1 MSPQVTTGRQLR
13 IGLVAS
19 RLHRTG
25 PAGALFRLL
34 RPLEEAIRDE
44 LQPTLQVVGQTYDA
58 LAEAGVLQGYAGMH
72 RLPARRE
79 GGLIH
84 LVADSP
90 LLATLA
96 GLGLLLLCWP
106 LIGAGLRRLVPSRRP
121 ADALEEQGE
130 R

>member
-1 MSPQVTTGRQLR
+1 MSPQAATGRQLR

-58 LAEAGVLQGYAGMH
+58 LAEAGVLQGYAVMH

-84 LVADSP
+84 LVADVVSDGP
-90 LLATLA
+90 GCRLDAVIYLLDPDDPTSVFPERCA
-96 GLGLLLLCWP
+96 
-106 LIGAGLRRLVPSRRP
+106 RP
-121 ADALEEQGE
+121 A
-130 R
+130 